1 MRFPTT
7 PAVALACAGV
17 LLSCRN
23 DRQPASTP
31 SATSQP
37 PERAAPA
44 PTADSAPASVA
55 VTATNYAFDLPAQLP
70 AGAATLRLV
79 NRGSEL
85 HHAQIVKLEEGK
97 TGKDLLAALKTP
109 GPPPAWVKFVGGP
122 NAAAPGQETSAA
134 ASLAPGKYAMVCL
147 IPSPDGTMHAAKGMV
162 REFEVTGEEPSAAAR
177 LPEADVTVT
186 LVDYDFRTSGP
197 LAPGRHTIL
206 VENAGPQVH
215 ELVVLKLAPGKKVED
230 FAHWAESGMRGPPP
244 AEPVGGIALL
254 DKGGRGTFT
263 VDLAPGEYG
272 FICFVPDS
280 KDGKPHLAHGMIK
293 QVRVG

>member
-1 MRFPTT
+1 MRFRTA
-7 PAVALACAGV
+7 PALALACAGAI
-17 LLSCRN
+17 LGCQG

-37 PERAAPA
+37 AARAASAPA
-44 PTADSAPASVA
+44 ADSAPRAVS

-70 AGAATLRLV
+70 AGASTVRLV
-79 NRGSEL
+79 NRGTEL
-85 HHAQIVKLEEGK
+85 HHAQIIKLGEGK
-97 TGKDLLAALKTP
+97 TGKDLVTALTTP
-109 GPPPAWVKFVGGP
+109 GPPPAWMKFVGGP
-122 NAAAPGQETSAA
+122 NAAAPGQEASAA

-162 REFEVTGEEPSAAAR
+162 REFEVTGAEPAAAAA

-197 LAPGRHTIL
+197 LAAGRRTIL

-230 FAHWAESGMRGPPP
+230 FAHWAERGMKGPPP
-244 AEPVGGIALL
+244 AEPVGGVALL

-263 VDLAPGEYG
+263 VDLTPGEYG

-280 KDGKPHLAHGMIK
+280 KDGKPHLAHGMMK